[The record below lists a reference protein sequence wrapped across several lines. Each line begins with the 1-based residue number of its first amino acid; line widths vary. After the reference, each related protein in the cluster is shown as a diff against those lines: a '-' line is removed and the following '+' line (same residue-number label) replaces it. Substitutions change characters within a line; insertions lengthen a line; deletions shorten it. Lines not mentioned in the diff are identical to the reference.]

1 MLISQVVVN
10 LPRGLQSAKNTA
22 DFVVIASSFSS
33 KINITY
39 KEVTIGIDIM
49 EIMDLNVGIGQEI
62 TLIVNGADEQSAVCL
77 LRSFLLGNSGLDS
90 NYSHNNAC

>member
-22 DFVVIASSFSS
+22 DFVVIASSLTSEI
-33 KINITY
+33 KITY

-49 EIMDLNVGIGQEI
+49 EIMDLNVEVGQEI
-62 TLIVNGADEQSAVCL
+62 TLIADGADEQSAVCL
-77 LRSFLLGNSGLDS
+77 LRSFLLGKSGVDC
-90 NYSHNNAC
+90 NYSRNNAC